1 MKKILAY
8 IITISLACI
17 SFAQQIKGGGFT
29 PSTIRPNETAQ
40 YTIILEGLSG
50 SVNPSAIPM
59 PDGLQIVDTFVGTS
73 SSGNISITNVN
84 MSTQTKLIFIV
95 RASKEGKFT
104 VPEWKL
110 ENFKIEPATLVVDKN
125 APSQQRRQNAM
136 SILDVDDM
144 FGFPSAFQRIRNM
157 QRAQIQQAQQ
167 MQQQQK
173 SLGALKDYVSLKIQ
187 MPKEKI
193 FVGEAIQC
201 KLVFSYKKELV
212 AEGIKLAKL
221 MPMPNKSD
229 AFDCTLLE
237 DKYSANTNDEH
248 QITISYDIII
258 TPLKAGSYNLDFNA
272 QGVFLQ
278 EYQMDSFFGMP
289 FGNTRQI
296 PFEISTKDTKVN
308 VLPLPEEN
316 KPASFSG
323 AIGKFSI
330 SDVKAEPD
338 SIEDGE
344 PTSVSLNIIG
354 MGNFSRVNAPEIKKS
369 PDWKTYRPKNSFTD
383 ESNGMGYIGIKNFKY
398 TVVPTKPDITSTPD
412 FEFSYFDPEKSEYKT
427 LTVKGASVSVAP
439 KGKTVQQK
447 VVEQQKP
454 QDPSAPNFEKI
465 IKTKNAEGNTNLFS
479 SPLFWAIQALILIT
493 VIALIVIRSRINTLR
508 NNPELARKL
517 ECKKRVVIFLKN
529 AQNSVEAEDAETFF
543 NNARKA
549 LQNAVATVSAICESS
564 SITLRQ
570 AEEILLEQGFDSTD
584 LLAVAEIFNGS
595 DALAFGGL
603 QDSDVDL
610 KRLNSKLKKICAQLK

>member
-17 SFAQQIKGGGFT
+17 SFAQQIKGGGFS

-59 PDGLQIVDTFVGTS
+59 PDGLQIVGTS
-73 SSGNISITNVN
+73 SSRNVSITNGK
-84 MSTQTKLIFIV
+84 MSTQTELIFTV
-95 RASKEGKFT
+95 LASKEGKFT

-125 APSQQRRQNAM
+125 APLQQRRQNAM
-136 SILDVDDM
+136 SILDDDDM

-157 QRAQIQQAQQ
+157 QRTQMQQAQQ

-278 EYQMDSFFGMP
+278 EYKMDSYLCP
-289 FGNTRQI
+289 KK
-296 PFEISTKDTKVN
+296 ISQQAFR
-308 VLPLPEEN
+308 VL
-316 KPASFSG
+316 
-323 AIGKFSI
+323 
-330 SDVKAEPD
+330 
-338 SIEDGE
+338 
-344 PTSVSLNIIG
+344 SVSSQFQ
-354 MGNFSRVNAPEIKKS
+354 M
-369 PDWKTYRPKNSFTD
+369 
-383 ESNGMGYIGIKNFKY
+383 
-398 TVVPTKPDITSTPD
+398 
-412 FEFSYFDPEKSEYKT
+412 
-427 LTVKGASVSVAP
+427 
-439 KGKTVQQK
+439 
-447 VVEQQKP
+447 
-454 QDPSAPNFEKI
+454 
-465 IKTKNAEGNTNLFS
+465 
-479 SPLFWAIQALILIT
+479 
-493 VIALIVIRSRINTLR
+493 
-508 NNPELARKL
+508 
-517 ECKKRVVIFLKN
+517 
-529 AQNSVEAEDAETFF
+529 
-543 NNARKA
+543 
-549 LQNAVATVSAICESS
+549 
-564 SITLRQ
+564 
-570 AEEILLEQGFDSTD
+570 
-584 LLAVAEIFNGS
+584 
-595 DALAFGGL
+595 
-603 QDSDVDL
+603 
-610 KRLNSKLKKICAQLK
+610 